1 MGERGP
7 GRGLGFRSG
16 ICGRREAPVSQ
27 DSLTEKRES
36 LAAMVG
42 PKPAMSDVNGQS
54 VADDRN
60 GRPKTLDEASRGS
73 ARPDRWTGASTP
85 FGLEMWHLCLSFSH
99 PPKRAGASVHF
110 HDWPVLAGGNLPLLS
125 PPRREKHLQGE
136 RIVMALR
143 VSPFFTASWRATP
156 NHHETS
162 LSSVRATAPNGLESM
177 NNFSHS

>member
-1 MGERGP
+1 
-7 GRGLGFRSG
+7 
-16 ICGRREAPVSQ
+16 
-27 DSLTEKRES
+27 
-36 LAAMVG
+36 
-42 PKPAMSDVNGQS
+42 MSDVNGQS

-85 FGLEMWHLCLSFSH
+85 FGLEMWHRCLSFSH

>member
-7 GRGLGFRSG
+7 GRGLGFRGG

-27 DSLTEKRES
+27 DSLTEKREVS
-36 LAAMVG
+36 QPLSATE
-42 PKPAMSDVNGQS
+42 PAMSDVNGQS

-60 GRPKTLDEASRGS
+60 GRPKTLDEASRV
-73 ARPDRWTGASTP
+73 
-85 FGLEMWHLCLSFSH
+85 SH